1 MPRGKKKTEAL
12 PEIKDASTPQEE
24 PEKEQPAAVEEAL
37 EEEEKPKKPKK
48 PKGPAAY
55 KGQQS
60 KAALEAGVQTAGKYL
75 RKGRAS
81 TGPSLTVALGQHEF
95 PFTDKD
101 ASWCVDEAQR
111 RSPTCDQHEIVE
123 QSMTA

>member
-1 MPRGKKKTEAL
+1 MYGEYPPTEQTPELAAEEKSQSNGKK
-12 PEIKDASTPQEE
+12 
-24 PEKEQPAAVEEAL
+24 
-37 EEEEKPKKPKK
+37 
-48 PKGPAAY
+48 PAAY